1 MTLLDFTLKNL
12 LRRPIRTVL
21 TIMGIGVG
29 IGAVVALLGLAR
41 GLSESWNDA
50 YKARGTDLVV
60 RKGSGLQ
67 AQPFDDKAVM
77 DIRQSPGVAAA
88 TNLLVETLSIEEVP
102 LMVVSGREWGSYL
115 WDALEVIEGRKPK
128 DAAERAVVL
137 GKLAAESL
145 NKKPGDTVAIEA
157 EEFTVSGI
165 AEGKAFV
172 ENGSIFMD
180 LSHLQR
186 VMQKEGK
193 INFINI
199 RVQPGND
206 VRTVQATV
214 QKKLEGYR
222 VDTAHDVTANNDGVK
237 TFEAMNWGTSAIAL
251 LVGTFGVMTTMFMS
265 VFERTR
271 EIGILIALGWR
282 RARILRMIV
291 FESVALCAGAGV
303 LGVVFGVV
311 LLKVLAITPF
321 MSGKLEP
328 YIGLDLIGIAL
339 GLALGV
345 GLLSGLY
352 PALHCTKINPSL
364 ALRQG

>member
-12 LRRPIRTVL
+12 MRRPIRTVL
-21 TIMGIGVG
+21 TVMGIGVG

-41 GLSESWNDA
+41 GFSASWIDA

-67 AQPFDDKAVM
+67 AQPFDDKAVEG
-77 DIRQSPGVAAA
+77 IRKVPGVDAA

-102 LMVVSGREWGSYL
+102 LMVVSGREWGSFL
-115 WDALEVIEGRKPK
+115 WQALTMIDGRMPK
-128 DAAERAVVL
+128 DRDERAVVL

-145 NKKPGDTVAIEA
+145 NKKPGDTVTIET
-157 EEFTVSGI
+157 EEFTVVGVVD
-165 AEGKAFV
+165 GKAFV
-172 ENGSIFMD
+172 ENGSIFIE
-180 LSHLQR
+180 LTHLQR

-193 INFINI
+193 INFVNI
-199 RVQPGND
+199 HVAKGFDIPD
-206 VRTVQATV
+206 V
-214 QKKLEGYR
+214 QKIVQDKLSGYR
-222 VDTAHDVTANNDGVK
+222 VDTAQDVTSKNDGVK
-237 TFEAMNWGTSAIAL
+237 AFEAMNWGTSAIAL
-251 LVGTFGVMTTMFMS
+251 LVGTFGVMNTMFMS

-291 FESVALCAGAGV
+291 FESVALCFGAGV
-303 LGVVFGVV
+303 LGVILGIV
-311 LLKVLAITPF
+311 LLKVLAATPF

-328 YIGLDLIGIAL
+328 YIGLDLIAFAL
-339 GLALGV
+339 ALSLGV

-352 PALHCTKINPSL
+352 PAMHCTKINPSM
-364 ALRQG
+364 ALRQ

>member
-1 MTLLDFTLKNL
+1 MTLFQLTVKNL

-21 TIMGIGVG
+21 TVMGIGVG

-41 GLSESWNDA
+41 GLSQSWDDA

-67 AQPFDDKAVM
+67 AQPFDDKVVL
-77 DIRQSPGVAAA
+77 DVRKVPGINAA
-88 TNLLVETLSIEEVP
+88 TNLLVETLSVEEVP
-102 LMVVSGREWGSYL
+102 LMVISGREWGSFL
-115 WDALEVIEGRKPK
+115 WEKLEIVDGRLPR
-128 DAAERAVVL
+128 DGNERAVVL
-137 GKLAAESL
+137 GTLAAESL
-145 NKKPGDTVAIEA
+145 GKKPGDTVTIET
-157 EEFTVSGI
+157 EDFNVVGI
-165 AEGKAFV
+165 ADGKAFV

-180 LSHLQR
+180 LALLQH

-193 INFINI
+193 TNFINI
-199 RVQPGND
+199 RLAEGANGDEVLKTLKQ
-206 VRTVQATV
+206 QL
-214 QKKLEGYR
+214 QGYR
-222 VDTAHDVTANNDGVK
+222 VDAAKDVTSSNDGVK

-251 LVGTFGVMTTMFMS
+251 LVGTFGVMNTMFMS

-291 FESVALCAGAGV
+291 FESVALCTGAGL
-303 LGVVFGVV
+303 LGVLFGIV
-311 LLKVLAITPF
+311 LLKVLAITPW

-328 YIGLDLIGIAL
+328 YIGLDLIGIAM
-339 GLALGV
+339 GLSIIV

-352 PALHCTKINPSL
+352 PALHCTKINPSA
-364 ALRQG
+364 ALRQ